1 MMPENTLS
9 SSAIFSAFLVPDKAE
24 PLVDFEWG
32 GVDLLDASQGLQKY
46 IWKCYYRDNWIC
58 SENGVVKHQL
68 INVEN
73 VKSLSL
79 SFDFN
84 MHPTIAYTVEN
95 EDKTRSAYLYWYD
108 TAQAAQITTEY
119 GTEYI
124 TPQVSLDDHRL
135 HQSANA
141 DIIFSYI
148 KNNNLYYRQ
157 QRDRFTIERLL
168 ESGLSED
175 VELRQTGMNTKNRFQ
190 WLFGKSNL

>member
-9 SSAIFSAFLVPDKAE
+9 SSAIYSAFLVPDKAE

-32 GVDLLDASQGLQKY
+32 GIDLLDSSQGLMVK
-46 IWKCYYRDNWIC
+46 IWKCFYHDGWIC
-58 SENGVVKHQL
+58 ITDDVVTRQL
-68 INVEN
+68 IQIAN
-73 VKSLSL
+73 VKQVALA
-79 SFDFN
+79 FDFN

-95 EDKTRSAYLYWYD
+95 EDKSRSAYLYWYD
-108 TAQAAQITTEY
+108 TALGAQTTTTY
-119 GTEYI
+119 GTAYLF
-124 TPQVSLDDHRL
+124 PQLSLDDHRL

-190 WLFGKSNL
+190 WLFW